1 MFIGWLTCNLE
12 VLLPHSLCRSTTAN
26 APANRQMP
34 IASVV
39 RRHFR
44 KKKKDMNETVKTW
57 TDISLSDINSSR
69 LLYENRHYRTSYF
82 LFQQASEKANKAL
95 ALLSGEFTEEELRKF
110 SHDQLRI
117 YKEMS
122 LNQGIKIDRLISLF
136 EQQPKI
142 SNHKIIEK
150 TNLIGFHN
158 SLKDGANFIVGLKE
172 YDLVNISTK
181 DLNLILKQLTRLKN
195 TQIEIPIDFE
205 SAFKTTM
212 LDIADWIGQ
221 FGTEK
226 AISEKANIE
235 KLISDEEQSNQLYDL
250 MINRIFPLLIDLV
263 FVNMTL
269 YMCAMI
275 TIQHSSLT
283 RYSKENINPDL
294 IYTKRLPVVKKQK
307 EFMDLLNEVTLIIK
321 RINQEN

>member
-1 MFIGWLTCNLE
+1 
-12 VLLPHSLCRSTTAN
+12 
-26 APANRQMP
+26 
-34 IASVV
+34 
-39 RRHFR
+39 
-44 KKKKDMNETVKTW
+44 MNETVKIW
-57 TDISLSDINSSR
+57 TDISLSDLNSSR

-82 LFQQASEKANKAL
+82 LFQQASEKMNKAL
-95 ALLSGEFTEEELRKF
+95 ALLGGEFTEKELRNF

-117 YKEMS
+117 YKETS
-122 LNQGIKIDRLISLF
+122 LKQDIKINRLLSLF
-136 EQQPKI
+136 EQHPKI
-142 SNHKIIEK
+142 SNHKIVEEK
-150 TNLIGFHN
+150 KFIGLHN
-158 SLKDGANFIVGLKE
+158 SLKDGVNFITGLKE

-195 TQIEIPIDFE
+195 IQLEIPIDFE

-212 LDIADWIGQ
+212 LDVADWIGQ

-226 AISEKANIE
+226 AISDKANLE
-235 KLISDEEQSNQLYDL
+235 KLISDEKQSNQLYDL
-250 MINRIFPLLIDLV
+250 MINSIFPLLIDLV

-283 RYSKENINPDL
+283 RYSEENINPDL
-294 IYTKRLPVVKKQK
+294 IYTKRLPIVKKQK
-307 EFMDLLNEVTLIIK
+307 EFMDLLNEVILIIK